1 MDNLVIRLHAMH
13 FPNRNFDL
21 NTLFCMIV
29 MENTLHRLYQLSPEE
44 VRAKVLDAPLSE
56 ATKILATLL
65 FIAVIVRMTGRPVAL
80 EQWSEQFQK
89 NNTEDPAGNI
99 KLPFL
104 PNCVTAEVND
114 LTDFV
119 LRTCTDSCGR
129 VGRMTN
135 WTGHGDASS
144 IPADLKHAKL
154 FCSFLAGLLPRIEG
168 AASILVNLARS
179 VATNPSTKKAR
190 ESAVNAIQELIESQ
204 LQSDKVKGSEFKS
217 HQVRKQH
224 PAC

>member
-1 MDNLVIRLHAMH
+1 
-13 FPNRNFDL
+13 
-21 NTLFCMIV
+21 
-29 MENTLHRLYQLSPEE
+29 
-44 VRAKVLDAPLSE
+44 
-56 ATKILATLL
+56 
-65 FIAVIVRMTGRPVAL
+65 VAL

-104 PNCVTAEVND
+104 PNCVTVEVND

-190 ESAVNAIQELIESQ
+190 ESAVNAVQELIESQ